1 VHIRIV
7 LKRIFL
13 GKSIKL
19 TVVTMVIETVEYL
32 VRTPT
37 RRSKWRLCNYN
48 IYVNFE
54 FCICKR
60 IYIYIYLC
68 NYNIYVIFEFCIC
81 KRIYIYIYLCNY
93 NIYVIFEFCICKRIY
108 IYIMEWRCPRVSQIT
123 LYKRKIFQIILL
135 FLFIFSY
142 LNFSFIT
149 CFMPITTPITFKD

>member
-81 KRIYIYIYLCNY
+81 KRIYIYI
-93 NIYVIFEFCICKRIY
+93 
-108 IYIMEWRCPRVSQIT
+108 MEWRCPRVSQIT